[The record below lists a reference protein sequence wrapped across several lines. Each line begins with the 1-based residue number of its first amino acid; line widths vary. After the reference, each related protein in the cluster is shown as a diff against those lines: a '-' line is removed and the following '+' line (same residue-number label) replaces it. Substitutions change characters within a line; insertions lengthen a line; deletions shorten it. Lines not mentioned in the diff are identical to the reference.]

1 MDPQSQMAF
10 AFYGSLLFLMLVV
23 WRDKIERNGLMFL
36 KRTDEGVAAIDAF
49 GTKHADLI
57 KVVGYFSVRI
67 SLLIMVLASA
77 ALIHGVWTIFNAPT
91 TTPPATVG
99 IVVPGIR
106 VPGAPFYIPL
116 FEGLIAIITV
126 MVIHEFSHGI
136 FAAAHGVKPKTL
148 WLFLLIVIP
157 GAGVELDETKIM
169 RKSLRARMDIYA
181 AGSFAN
187 VVTAVTAALFINFVL
202 VPAFQAMTMSVG
214 IEVLDTSAGLPAALA
229 GIPNGTVITSVNG
242 VDVANF
248 DTFTTALAEVKP
260 NETVNLATDRG
271 PFSVMTTVHPDNPE
285 HGYLG
290 VIVDPRGKRE
300 VRPEWAGSIGDVA
313 RLIIEKSVGLFTYI
327 FILHLSIG
335 LINLLPVFPL
345 DGGRILVD
353 IAEDYGGGGK
363 TMLAK
368 LLSSFLLVVFI
379 LNLIGP
385 QAVTWTARLLAY

>member
-23 WRDKIERNGLMFL
+23 WRDKIERNGLLFL
-36 KRTDEGVAAIDAF
+36 KRTEEGVVAIDAF
-49 GTKHADLI
+49 GTAHADLL
-57 KVVGYFSVRI
+57 KVVGNISVGI
-67 SLLIMVLASA
+67 SLLIMVLASG
-77 ALIHGVWTIFNAPT
+77 ALVHGVWTIFNAPT
-91 TTPPATVG
+91 VTPNPTVG

-116 FEGLIAIITV
+116 FEGLVAIITV

-136 FAAAHGVKPKTL
+136 FAAAHGVKPKSL
-148 WLFLLIVIP
+148 WLFLLIIIP

-169 RKSLRARMDIYA
+169 RKSLRARMHIYA

-202 VPAFQAMTMSVG
+202 VPAFQTMTMSVG
-214 IEVLDTSAGLPAALA
+214 IEILDTTEGLPAALA

-242 VDVANF
+242 ADVSNF
-248 DTFTTALAEVKP
+248 NTFTTALQEVKP
-260 NETVNLATDRG
+260 NEIVNLDTDRG
-271 PFSVMTTVHPDNPE
+271 PFSVMTTAHPDNPE

-300 VRPEWAGSIGDVA
+300 VRPEWTGSLGTAA
-313 RLIIEKSVGLFTYI
+313 RYIIEKSVGLFTYI
-327 FILHLSIG
+327 FILHFSIG

-353 IAEDYGGGGK
+353 IAEDYGGGIK
-363 TMLAK
+363 TTAAK

-385 QAVTWTARLLAY
+385 QAVSWTARLLAS

>member
-1 MDPQSQMAF
+1 MDPQTQMAF

-23 WRDKIERNGLMFL
+23 WRDKIERNGLLFL
-36 KRTDEGVAAIDAF
+36 KRTEEGIAAIDAF
-49 GTKHADLI
+49 GTKHADLL
-57 KVVGYFSVRI
+57 KVVGNVSVGI
-67 SLLIMVLASA
+67 SLLIMVLASG
-77 ALIHGVWTIFNAPT
+77 ALVHGVWTIFNAPT
-91 TTPPATVG
+91 DTPAATVG

-116 FEGLIAIITV
+116 FEGLVAIMTV

-136 FAAAHGVKPKTL
+136 FAAAHGVKPKSL
-148 WLFLLIVIP
+148 WLFLLIIIP

-169 RKSLRARMDIYA
+169 RKSLRARMHIYA

-214 IEVLDTSAGLPAALA
+214 IEVLDTSEGLPAALA

-242 VDVANF
+242 ADVSNF

-260 NETVNLATDRG
+260 NETVQLATDRG
-271 PFSVMTTVHPDNPE
+271 PFSVMTTTHPENPE

-290 VIVDPRGKRE
+290 VIVDPRGKLE
-300 VRPEWAGSIGDVA
+300 VRPEWSGTLGEVA
-313 RLIIEKSVGLFTYI
+313 RQAIEKSVGLFTYI